1 MPERRAKDL
10 LDRWRELERQLENAQ
25 RDQRAS
31 LWMEIERVKREYSD
45 VVELIAQGNASDP
58 EGRTP

>member
-31 LWMEIERVKREYSD
+31 LWTEIERVKREYSD

-58 EGRTP
+58 EGRAP